1 MGKTSA
7 ASCRCA
13 HPLTI
18 PSVNVTRNNQSLQ
31 LFSSPPGSDPAIIG
45 AAAAA
50 AEVAAAAAAAA
61 VPAVVEVVDDQHQ
74 EQCRVFL
81 KITRTREAQ
90 GVISAPEIL
99 KVVLVQMVQT
109 GFCSERRLLMRTGLE
124 LSCAPVRINLNF
136 DFYVYALQP
145 IFLFL
150 SFPPFSGPV
159 IP

>member
-50 AEVAAAAAAAA
+50 AAAEVAAAAA
-61 VPAVVEVVDDQHQ
+61 VPAVVEVVDGQHQ

-109 GFCSERRLLMRTGLE
+109 GFCSERSLLYANRLRIVVRTCTYQLE
-124 LSCAPVRINLNF
+124 L
-136 DFYVYALQP
+136 DF
-145 IFLFL
+145 
-150 SFPPFSGPV
+150 
-159 IP
+159 